1 MYKDNKYSDLN
12 KLYNN
17 HLYSGL
23 NGIFMRYCHRKLENY
38 SKNIVPKKILEVGAG
53 TAPHIDYLK
62 YHCEEYKILE
72 ISEYSKNFIKDKYG
86 INVDLYDGTKLP
98 YENNIFD
105 RVVISHCLEH
115 IKDPEKF
122 IEDLMSKLKKDGFLS
137 VSLPTDPGVMWRIG
151 RKIVKKFVN
160 TKTYKLSDEEY
171 EYLNSIEHVNSIFNL
186 ISIIRY
192 KYKGSIKEGFYPFRL
207 PLPDL
212 NLFYNVHIFKK

>member
-1 MYKDNKYSDLN
+1 MYKDDKYADLN

-38 SKNIVPKKILEVGAG
+38 SKDIVTKKILEVGAG
-53 TAPHIDYLK
+53 TAPHIDYIK
-62 YHCEEYKILE
+62 CNYEEYKILE
-72 ISEYSKNFIKDKYG
+72 ISEYSKKFIKDKYG

-98 YENNIFD
+98 YENNKFD
-105 RVVISHCLEH
+105 RVIISHCLEH

-122 IEDLMSKLKKDGFLS
+122 IEELMSKLKKGGFLS
-137 VSLPTDPGVMWRIG
+137 VSLPTDPGFMWRLG

-160 TKTYKLSDEEY
+160 TKTYKLNDEEY

-207 PLPDL
+207 PLPDF